1 MNPATYY
8 LSSLNRKGV
17 LLYAYSL
24 RRIVPNYTGFAIQV
38 RRGTSGTLQE
48 FSFDPITGQLDQSA
62 ILSFVG
68 ANQVGYVS
76 KWYDQSGNGNTLGV
90 SGVVAGREP
99 RIVNSGSPSGTIVTK
114 NGKIALSWGVSAF
127 NVLKSV
133 NTLTKDV
140 DNLSLFVVCSNTN
153 FTNLQ
158 AGVSVMDSANAPE
171 LVIPR
176 ADSGGDYYWYNGSNQ
191 IFLGVTSADNKV
203 YSSLSTLNT
212 IASWKNNVQSISSPL
227 INVPNTA
234 IGKQIVLGNNG
245 FSGFQASAGFVGTM
259 QEVLVYEGNPNG
271 RNYITSEMMSY
282 YSIT

>member
-24 RRIVPNYTGFAIQV
+24 RRIIPEYTGAGIQV
-38 RRGTSGTLQE
+38 RRGTTANLQD

-99 RIVNSGSPSGTIVTK
+99 RIVASGSPTGTIFTK

-133 NTLTKDV
+133 NTLTDDV

-153 FTNLQ
+153 LTNLQ
-158 AGVSVMDSANAPE
+158 AGVSVMNIGNAPE

-176 ADSGGDYYWYNGSNQ
+176 SEGGGDYYWYDGNNR
-191 IFLGVTSADNKV
+191 IFLGLTTTDNKV

-212 IASWKNNVQSISSPL
+212 IASWKNNVQSIGSPL
-227 INVPNTA
+227 INIPNTA

-245 FSGFQASAGFVGTM
+245 FAGFQASAGFVGTM
-259 QEVLVYEGNPNG
+259 QEVLVYQGNPNG
-271 RNYITSEMMSY
+271 RTFITSELISY
-282 YSIT
+282 YNIT